1 MNVKLN
7 DEQIDAMLGII
18 NEWQESVASVNIDSR
33 IGNKS
38 ARVRLPRETMRE
50 LCRAIERSETE
61 FV

>member
-7 DEQIDAMLGII
+7 DEQIDAMLCII
-18 NEWQESVASVNIDSR
+18 KEWKEYVASVNIDSR

-38 ARVRLPRETMRE
+38 ARVRLPREIRRE

>member
-33 IGNKS
+33 LGNKS
-38 ARVRLPRETMRE
+38 ARVRLPREIKRE
-50 LCRAIERSETE
+50 LCRAIQRSETE